1 MGDITLSAVLDRVTD
16 ILWRQRNGEALEV
29 PLKSLLLLLPRE
41 SERELAERKKKERKK
56 RKNDVGILRC
66 KKCRPPTWPSHS
78 FAPPP
83 QDVHVAEEDGF
94 PPPRELLRGAG
105 EHGGIKRTLLSIA
118 LRGKSH
124 TDGKLKGAGGR
135 M

>member
-66 KKCRPPTWPSHS
+66 KNAARTRGQAIPLVPPPPTHKMSTWRKRMGFHRHGSYCEVR
-78 FAPPP
+78 ANT
-83 QDVHVAEEDGF
+83 AE
-94 PPPRELLRGAG
+94 
-105 EHGGIKRTLLSIA
+105 
-118 LRGKSH
+118 
-124 TDGKLKGAGGR
+124 
-135 M
+135 